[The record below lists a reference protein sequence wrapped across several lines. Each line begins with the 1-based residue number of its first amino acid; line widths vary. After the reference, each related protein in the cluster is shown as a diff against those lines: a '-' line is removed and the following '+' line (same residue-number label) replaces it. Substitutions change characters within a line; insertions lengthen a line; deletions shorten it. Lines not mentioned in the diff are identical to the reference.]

1 MKKYQIYGVGA
12 ALVDIEVVVTN
23 EFLSTHKIDK
33 GIMTLVDEERQ
44 FELLAAL
51 DSHHVKRSCG
61 GSACNTIVA
70 ASFFGSTS
78 FYSAKVAA
86 DDDGRF
92 FIDDLQA
99 TGVDFHNVQASSG
112 VTGKCLVMITD
123 DAERTMNTF
132 LGANL
137 DLTSNE
143 IDETHLVNSQWLYL
157 EGYLVTDEPRT
168 DVAVRAIEFAKANQ
182 IKTSLSLSDPF
193 VVQEFG
199 DNLRKVIGNGI
210 DLLFCNSDEAKSF
223 TNTHSNEAAVEQLK
237 KYAKTFV
244 ITRGAGGSLA
254 YDGTGLVQTPGVSAN
269 VVDTNGAGD
278 MFAGAFLYAINAGHP
293 TAFAAKF
300 ANEAAARVVSQ
311 FGPRIDSLEY
321 QQIKHLFNIW
331 LATSD
336 RLSRYKNSI
345 RILAKRRW
353 VWDCRVASLGYPE
366 NSQSTVIS
374 REQVNC
380 GNLM

>member
-12 ALVDIEVVVTN
+12 ALVDTEVVVTN

-70 ASFFGSTS
+70 ASCFGSTG

-92 FIDDLQA
+92 FIEDLQA
-99 TGVDFHNVQASSG
+99 TGVDFHAVAASANAS
-112 VTGKCLVMITD
+112 VSASITGKCLVMVTD

-137 DLTSNE
+137 ELTSNE
-143 IDETHLVNSQWLYL
+143 IDETSLINSEWLYL
-157 EGYLVTDEPRT
+157 EGYLVTDEART
-168 DVAVRAIEFAKANQ
+168 NVAVQAMELAKANQ
-182 IKTSLSLSDPF
+182 VKTSLSLSDPF
-193 VVQEFG
+193 VVQVFG

-210 DLLFCNSDEAKSF
+210 DLLFCNSHEARSF
-223 TNTHSNEAAVEQLK
+223 TNTHSTEAAAEQLK

-244 ITRGAGGSLA
+244 ITRGAGGSLS
-254 YDGTGLVQTPGVSAN
+254 YDGTDLVQTVGVTAN
-269 VVDTNGAGD
+269 AVDTNGAGD
-278 MFAGAFLYAINAGHP
+278 MFAGAFLYAINAGHDY
-293 TAFAAKF
+293 AWAAKF
-300 ANEAAARVVSQ
+300 ANAASARVVSQ
-311 FGPRIDSLEY
+311 FGPRIDAVEY
-321 QQIKHLFNIW
+321 EQIKQQFGI
-331 LATSD
+331 
-336 RLSRYKNSI
+336 
-345 RILAKRRW
+345 
-353 VWDCRVASLGYPE
+353 
-366 NSQSTVIS
+366 
-374 REQVNC
+374 
-380 GNLM
+380 

>member
-12 ALVDIEVVVTN
+12 ALVDTEVVVTN

-44 FELLAAL
+44 VELLAAL
-51 DSHHVKRSCG
+51 DSYHVKRSCG

-70 ASFFGSTS
+70 ASCFGSTG
-78 FYSAKVAA
+78 FYSAKVAE
-86 DDDGRF
+86 DNDGRF
-92 FIDDLQA
+92 FIEDLQA
-99 TGVDFHNVQASSG
+99 TGVDFHNPAASANARAGAASVSSSSSAS
-112 VTGKCLVMITD
+112 VTGKCLVMVSD

-137 DLTSNE
+137 ELTSNE
-143 IDETHLVNSQWLYL
+143 IDETSLINSEWLYL

-168 DVAVRAIEFAKANQ
+168 NVAVQAMELAKANQ
-182 IKTSLSLSDPF
+182 VKTSLSLSDPF
-193 VVQEFG
+193 VVQVFG

-210 DLLFCNSDEAKSF
+210 DLLFCNSHEARSF
-223 TNTHSNEAAVEQLK
+223 TNTHSTDAAAEQLK

-269 VVDTNGAGD
+269 AVDTNGAGD

-321 QQIKHLFNIW
+321 QQIKHLFNI
-331 LATSD
+331 
-336 RLSRYKNSI
+336 
-345 RILAKRRW
+345 
-353 VWDCRVASLGYPE
+353 
-366 NSQSTVIS
+366 
-374 REQVNC
+374 
-380 GNLM
+380 